1 MYSAIRNLKKSI
13 VFLGCIFSTLLI
25 ISCAGPDISVRKNQE
40 EKIRNLGEQYFKH
53 KNYTAALREFLK
65 AEAIY
70 PDDHFLQNFIGLT
83 YREKGMLDKAIK
95 HFNKAIEL
103 KPEYAPAMNNLGTAY
118 ILKKDWDAAIKA
130 FNRITQDALYATP
143 HYPLYNLGLVYYK
156 KKEYVTAEKYYKR
169 VLQHYDSGMKKDYW
183 YVKTMRDLGIVYMAM
198 DRREEAVLALK
209 KAVNEVPDVPGAA
222 DLYFNL
228 GEAYSLAGE
237 TKNALIA
244 YRKAL
249 SLSQEEA
256 LNTTIKMRIKELGE
270 KK

>member
-1 MYSAIRNLKKSI
+1 MYSDIRNFNKSI
-13 VFLGCIFSTLLI
+13 VFLGCIFSTFLI
-25 ISCAGPDISVRKNQE
+25 ISCAGQDITEKKNQE
-40 EKIRNLGEQYFKH
+40 EKIRNLGEQHFIH

-65 AEAIY
+65 AERIY
-70 PDDHFLQNFIGLT
+70 PDDHILQNFIGLT
-83 YREKGMLDKAIK
+83 YRDKGLLDKSIK
-95 HFNKAIEL
+95 HFKKAIEL
-103 KPEYAPAMNNLGTAY
+103 NPGYAPAINNLGTVY
-118 ILKKDWDAAIKA
+118 ILKEDWDAAIEA
-130 FNRITQDALYATP
+130 FEGITQDALYATP

-156 KKEYVTAEKYYKR
+156 KKEYGTAEKYYKR

-183 YVKTMRDLGIVYMAM
+183 YVKTMRDLGILYMVM
-198 DRREEAVLALK
+198 DRKPEAVSVLK

-228 GEAYSLAGE
+228 GKAYSLAGE

-249 SLSQEEA
+249 SLSQDDA
-256 LNTTIKMRIKELGE
+256 LNETIKMQIKGLGE